1 MKDEFKDIFKIAG
14 HIKRL
19 QQDAVRQT
27 LAVYAPEV
35 EQIVRLKI
43 KDCARIEGI
52 LDRLLDVAFDD
63 DVLKIYK
70 KLCRHYYF
78 INPKASVFYVQSYR
92 EMWDEE
98 SFEPEADQNSIFITH
113 NSEFVESGE
122 VLGYGE

>member
-14 HIKRL
+14 QLNRL

-27 LAVYAPEV
+27 LAVYAPDV
-35 EQIVRLKI
+35 EQIVRFKI
-43 KDCARIEGI
+43 RNHARIEGI

-78 INPKASVFYVQSYR
+78 INPKATAFYVQSYR

-98 SFEPEADQNSIFITH
+98 SFKIEADQNSTSISH
-113 NSEFVESGE
+113 HSEFSEGE
-122 VLGYGE
+122 EALGYGE